1 MPNKGVTT
9 LTYIVMGHLNI
20 EDFHCAPIEKKEKQ
34 MRKINKKKQKEKKKK
49 KKQQISE
56 FTHK

>member
-20 EDFHCAPIEKKEKQ
+20 EDFHCAPIEKKEKKI
-34 MRKINKKKQKEKKKK
+34 RKINKKKQKEIKKEKK
-49 KKQQISE
+49 STNK
-56 FTHK
+56 